1 MEFGTGYPT
10 GGHKLS
16 EPIPVAIIGTL
27 DTKGPEVAYIRE
39 LFHRLGQPSLVID
52 SGILGKPGA
61 TPDITREEVAI
72 AAGTDLVSVQN
83 SGSRGHAVEI
93 MARGLAAIVRDL
105 YSQGRIRGVFGIGG
119 AEGGLMAAHAAQQLP
134 LGAPKLIVSPSASG
148 KREFGPF
155 VGTSDMMMMH
165 SVIDILGL
173 NYVSKTVFES
183 AVAAMIGMLRF
194 ARPIATD
201 SLARV
206 GITMLGQTTPGVM
219 ALTPILEAHGC
230 EPIIYHA
237 NGIGGPAMDKLIDQ
251 GVLTGV
257 IEYTVSEFANSV
269 RGGIHETDENRGRAA
284 ILRGLPLVLV
294 PGAGDFFNQG
304 AVEHLDPKLQSRQ
317 HYRHNPVATLVR
329 LNEEESTTLGQ
340 MMCQRIADHVA
351 PVTIM
356 IPRRGLSLIGVEG
369 EPIHNQASDNALFT
383 ALIENAPAD
392 VPVMEFPYHVNQPEF
407 AEAVANEFLRLC
419 SLDTENS
426 LRA

>member
-1 MEFGTGYPT
+1 
-10 GGHKLS
+10 
-16 EPIPVAIIGTL
+16 
-27 DTKGPEVAYIRE
+27 
-39 LFHRLGQPSLVID
+39 
-52 SGILGKPGA
+52 
-61 TPDITREEVAI
+61 
-72 AAGTDLVSVQN
+72 
-83 SGSRGHAVEI
+83 
-93 MARGLAAIVRDL
+93 MARGLAAIIENL
-105 YSQGRIRGVFGIGG
+105 YSQGRIGGVFGIGG

-173 NYVSKTVFES
+173 NYVSKTVFET
-183 AVAAMIGMLRF
+183 AVSAMIGMLRF
-194 ARPIATD
+194 AQPIVTD
-201 SLARV
+201 SLTRV

-237 NGIGGPAMDKLIDQ
+237 NGIGGPAMDKLIEQ
-251 GVLTGV
+251 GVLSGV

-304 AVEHLDPKLQSRQ
+304 AVEQLDSHLRNRQ

-329 LNEEESTTLGQ
+329 LNEEESATLGK
-340 MMCQRIADHVA
+340 MICERITDHTA
-351 PVTIM
+351 PVTVM

-369 EPIHNQASDNALFT
+369 EAIYNPASDAALFK

-392 VPVMEFPYHVNQPEF
+392 VSIIEFEYNVNQPEF
-407 AEAVANEFLRLC
+407 AEAVANEFLRLI
-419 SLDTENS
+419 SL
-426 LRA
+426 

>member
-1 MEFGTGYPT
+1 MTAVGA
-10 GGHKLS
+10 
-16 EPIPVAIIGTL
+16 VAVIGTL
-27 DTKGPEVAYIRE
+27 DTKGPEVAYIRQ
-39 LFHRLGQPSLVID
+39 LFEREGHSCIVID
-52 SGILGKPGA
+52 SGILGVPGA
-61 TPDITREEVAI
+61 PADISREDVAV
-72 AAGTDLVSVQN
+72 AAGTDLLSVQK

-93 MARGLAAIVRDL
+93 MARGLAVIVQDL
-105 YSQGRIRGVFGIGG
+105 YAAGKIRGVFGIGG

-134 LGAPKLIVSPSASG
+134 LGAPKLVVSPSASG

-155 VGTSDMMMMH
+155 VGTSDMMIMH

-201 SLARV
+201 SVSRV

-219 ALTPILEAHGC
+219 AMTPLLESAGF

-237 NGIGGPAMDKLIDQ
+237 NGIGGPAMDNLIDQ
-251 GVLTGV
+251 GILSGV
-257 IEYTVSEFANSV
+257 IEYTISEFANSV

-284 ILRGLPLVLV
+284 VLNGLPLVLV

-304 AVEHLDPKLQSRQ
+304 AVEDLDPALKKRQ

-329 LNEEESTTLGQ
+329 LNEGESRALGE
-340 MMCQRIADHVA
+340 MLCQRIADHTA

-356 IPRRGLSLIGVEG
+356 IPRGGLSLIGVEG
-369 EPIHNQASDNALFT
+369 EAIHNPASDEALFQSI
-383 ALIENAPAD
+383 LDNAPED
-392 VPVMEFPYHVNQPEF
+392 VNVIEFPHHVNDPRF
-407 AEAVANEFLRLC
+407 AEAVAREFIRLC
-419 SLDTENS
+419 ELVGNP
-426 LRA
+426 RP

>member
-1 MEFGTGYPT
+1 MSGP
-10 GGHKLS
+10 L
-16 EPIPVAIIGTL
+16 PVAIIGTL
-27 DTKGPEVAYIRE
+27 DTKGPEVDYIRA
-39 LFHRLGQPSLVID
+39 LFTRAGQPSLVID
-52 SGILGKPGA
+52 SGILGTPGA
-61 TPDITREEVAI
+61 TADITREEVAF
-72 AAGTDLVSVQN
+72 AAGTDLASIQN

-93 MARGLAAIVRDL
+93 MARGLAVTVRNL
-105 YSQGRIRGVFGIGG
+105 HSQGIIGGVFGIGG
-119 AEGGLMAAHAAQQLP
+119 AEGGLMAAHAAQHLP
-134 LGAPKLIVSPSASG
+134 LGVPKLIVSPSASG

-155 VGTSDMMMMH
+155 VGTSDMMIMH

-183 AVAAMIGMLRF
+183 AVSAMIGMLRF
-194 ARPIATD
+194 VRPIVTD
-201 SLARV
+201 SLTRV

-237 NGIGGPAMDKLIDQ
+237 NGIGGPAMDKLIEQ

-284 ILRGLPLVLV
+284 ILKGLPLVLV

-304 AVEHLDPKLQSRQ
+304 AVEDLDPQLKKRQ

-329 LNEEESTTLGQ
+329 LNEEESKTLGR
-340 MMCQRIADHVA
+340 MMCERISDHTA

-356 IPRRGLSLIGVEG
+356 IPRLGLSLIGVEG
-369 EPIHNQASDNALFT
+369 EAIHNPASDAALFT
-383 ALIENAPAD
+383 ALIQNAPAD
-392 VPVMEFPYHVNQPEF
+392 VSVIEFECHVNEPEF
-407 AEAVANEFLRLC
+407 AAAVANEFLRL
-419 SLDTENS
+419 T
-426 LRA
+426 AP

>member
-1 MEFGTGYPT
+1 M
-10 GGHKLS
+10 S

-52 SGILGKPGA
+52 SGILGIPGA
-61 TPDITREEVAI
+61 PADITREEVAI

-93 MARGLAAIVRDL
+93 MATGLAAIARDL
-105 YSQGRIRGVFGIGG
+105 YSQGRISGVFGIGG

-134 LGAPKLIVSPSASG
+134 LGVPKLIVSPSASG

-183 AVAAMIGMLRF
+183 AVTAMIGMLRF
-194 ARPIATD
+194 ARPITTD

-237 NGIGGPAMDKLIDQ
+237 NGIGGPAMDKLIEE

-284 ILRGLPLVLV
+284 ILKGLPLVLV

-304 AVEHLDPKLQSRQ
+304 AVEQLEPKLQKRQ

-329 LNEEESTTLGQ
+329 LNEEESTTLGK

-356 IPRRGLSLIGVEG
+356 IPRGGLSLIGVEG
-369 EPIHNQASDNALFT
+369 EPIHNQASDDALFA

-392 VPVMEFPYHVNQPEF
+392 VPVLEFPYHVNQAEF

-419 SLDTENS
+419 SLGTKIS
-426 LRA
+426 P